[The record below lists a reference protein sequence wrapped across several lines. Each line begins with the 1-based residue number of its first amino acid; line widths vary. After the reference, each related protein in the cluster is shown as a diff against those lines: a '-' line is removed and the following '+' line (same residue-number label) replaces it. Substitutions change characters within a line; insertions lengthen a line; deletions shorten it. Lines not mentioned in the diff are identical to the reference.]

1 MVATFTNMLL
11 FCDGLLADV
20 EFVCCADAAVCCC
33 AEVTGAFEAVG
44 AFEPTVAG
52 AVFAA
57 GVSLLLQLVSMGK
70 NASAH
75 VAQTKTIV

>member
-44 AFEPTVAG
+44 AG